1 MKTATRLSW
10 IIEQTRE
17 KNPYALPFNIQER
30 EQISF
35 CENAEDK

>member
-10 IIEQTRE
+10 IIDQTRE
-17 KNPYALPFNIQER
+17 KNPYAPPFNIQER
-30 EQISF
+30 ERISF

>member
-1 MKTATRLSW
+1 MKTATLLFR
-10 IIEQTRE
+10 IIDQTRE
-17 KNPYALPFNIQER
+17 KNRQASPFNIQER

>member
-10 IIEQTRE
+10 IIDQTRE
-17 KNPYALPFNIQER
+17 KNPYAPPFNIQER

-35 CENAEDK
+35 RENTEDK

>member
-1 MKTATRLSW
+1 MKIATRLSW
-10 IIEQTRE
+10 IIDQTRE
-17 KNPYALPFNIQER
+17 KNPYAPPFKILET